1 MYAAPPS
8 PFPPKNNLVGLPW
21 SGKKSEEMSF
31 RLGKKKLWDFVTGK
45 DLKKSEK
52 SQNLQQ
58 SSENI
63 LCSAKREQLSHS
75 VKIINAQKYSS
86 LS

>member
-1 MYAAPPS
+1 MYAALPS

-31 RLGKKKLWDFVTGK
+31 LLGQEKVWDFVTGK

-63 LCSAKREQLSHS
+63 LGSAK
-75 VKIINAQKYSS
+75 KGNN
-86 LS
+86 